1 MTTPSALNN
10 VNYQF
15 DNARQVQ
22 RIQTQGI
29 SEINAMS
36 QPHYQQH
43 QRTTPKDN
51 LVKLTQRI
59 SNSELK
65 QAFQIEITKLMTDY
79 DHLISTLQQRSEILE
94 QENETL
100 QLTEDSYQ
108 HRYEKAVR
116 EMQFFRKKYERAVE
130 LTKQYAV
137 ISTARPNSPSMES
150 TVPSQLSPA
159 YSDGSGSPL
168 PSSVPTPEGA
178 AYPSLSSPPP
188 LPATPLPAET
198 KASRHVSSA
207 SSSSNASSNNSG
219 APHSPVFRIS
229 KTSNAGPGSV
239 HSASTDGESLGSKY
253 IPVRKGSWQYNMQQ
267 PSPTSPLA
275 SPVLAHKNL
284 AHPASTAPPSGVAR
298 SATTAS
304 HVGSANSSEIQQR
317 KFDPL
322 AFGGSDTLW
331 EDLARSSRAE
341 PTIKKIVSNFLRR
354 GGSPNTAKQSSSF
367 QAVKFGYGMIHTAI
381 VKKEKDALEFL
392 LDNGA
397 NPNAMTLSQVEDD
410 KVTPVYL
417 AASMGWLPGLE
428 MLLNAGADLSNAR
441 GAGVK
446 NKSALHVAAE
456 NCHRAT
462 VEYIVLR
469 TEPKYH
475 LQVDNMGASALHYAS
490 ASGHTDLVLFFINKC
505 QLPVD
510 QADIKGDTPL
520 HWASRH
526 GNLEVATLFIETY
539 ECDINSYG
547 IPGKSS
553 TPYDL
558 AKAGGHTRLIEYYKR
573 IGALSAKKM
582 EKKREEEVEKTVPLH
597 LESALSKN
605 GLFGF

>member
-1 MTTPSALNN
+1 MA
-10 VNYQF
+10 
-15 DNARQVQ
+15 
-22 RIQTQGI
+22 
-29 SEINAMS
+29 

-65 QAFQIEITKLMTDY
+65 EAFQIEITKLMTDY
-79 DHLISTLQQRSEILE
+79 DGLISTLQQRSEILE
-94 QENETL
+94 QENDAL

-137 ISTARPNSPSMES
+137 ISAARPGSPSMECTS
-150 TVPSQLSPA
+150 PSHLNPA
-159 YSDGSGSPL
+159 YSDNP
-168 PSSVPTPEGA
+168 
-178 AYPSLSSPPP
+178 SSPPP
-188 LPATPLPAET
+188 SSVSVPDGAANPNSFAPPLPVAPLPAET
-198 KASRHVSSA
+198 KASRHVSTA
-207 SSSSNASSNNSG
+207 SSSSNASSINSG
-219 APHSPVFRIS
+219 APHSPVSRIS

-239 HSASTDGESLGSKY
+239 YSATTDGESLNGKY
-253 IPVRKGSWQYNMQQ
+253 IPARKGSWQYMQQ

-275 SPVLAHKNL
+275 SPVLAHKNV
-284 AHPASTAPPSGVAR
+284 AHVVSNTPQSGVAR
-298 SATTAS
+298 SATNAS
-304 HVGSANSSEIQQR
+304 HVGSVNSSEIQQR
-317 KFDPL
+317 KVDPI

-331 EDLARSSRAE
+331 DDLARSSKTE
-341 PTIKKIVSNFLRR
+341 PNFKKIVSNFMRR
-354 GGSPNTAKQSSSF
+354 GGSPNTAKQSSSY
-367 QAVKFGYGMIHTAI
+367 QAVKYGYGMIHAAV
-381 VKKEKDALEFL
+381 VKKEKDALGFL
-392 LDNGA
+392 LENGA

-428 MLLNAGADLSNAR
+428 MLLKAGADLPNAR

-446 NKSALHVAAE
+446 NKSALQVAAE
-456 NCHRAT
+456 HCHKAT
-462 VEYIVLR
+462 VEYIVSR
-469 TEPKYH
+469 TQPEYH
-475 LQVDNMGASALHYAS
+475 LQVDSMGSSALHYAS
-490 ASGHTDLVLFFINKC
+490 ASGHTDLVLFLINTC
-505 QLPVD
+505 QLSVN
-510 QADIKGDTPL
+510 QSDIKGETPL

-526 GNLEVATLFIETY
+526 GNLEVATLFIEKY
-539 ECDINSYG
+539 GCDINSYNTCS
-547 IPGKSS
+547 KSS

-558 AKAGGHTRLIEYYKR
+558 AKAGGHTRLIEYYKN

-582 EKKREEEVEKTVPLH
+582 DKKREEEAEKTVPLH